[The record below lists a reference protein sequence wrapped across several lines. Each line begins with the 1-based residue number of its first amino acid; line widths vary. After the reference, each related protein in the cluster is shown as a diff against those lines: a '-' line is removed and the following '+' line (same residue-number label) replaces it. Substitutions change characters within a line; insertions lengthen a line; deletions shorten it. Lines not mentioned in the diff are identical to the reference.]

1 MKNLVLLLFLSI
13 PSTSLCG
20 QQIAETDL
28 ARSTSSAPS
37 IYDSDVVPE
46 GCKSPHYTNSDGELG
61 HPKLALSV
69 ELKLLKEPKL
79 RVAET
84 VQAIVLLRNTGHETI
99 EIPWNSDPLT
109 QREASG
115 IMRHEYEEGFFEIE
129 LHGLGKMSVPL
140 EIESVSMPLYS
151 ALSVPGSSL
160 RIEPGQ
166 WITAKLSFVLE
177 EDRKLSVMLPIE
189 AGSAELRAEWRQVR
203 FTWNASGCE
212 VRHRYYSHRY
222 REERKAVGVE
232 VSK

>member
-1 MKNLVLLLFLSI
+1 MKNLVLLLFLSV
-13 PSTSLCG
+13 PSATLCG

-28 ARSTSSAPS
+28 AHSTPSAPG

-46 GCKSPHYTNSDGELG
+46 GCKSPHYTDSDGALG
-61 HPKLALSV
+61 HSKSALSV

-84 VQAIVLLRNTGHETI
+84 VQAIVLLRNTGNDTV
-99 EIPWNSDPLT
+99 EIPWNSDPLI

-115 IMRHEYEEGFFEIE
+115 RTRHEYEEGFFQVA

-140 EIESVSMPLYS
+140 ETESVSMPLYS
-151 ALSVPGSSL
+151 SASVPGSSL

-177 EDRKLSVMLPIE
+177 EDRKLSVMLPLE
-189 AGSAELRAEWRQVR
+189 AGSAELRAGWRQVR
-203 FTWNASGCE
+203 FTWDASGCE
-212 VRHRYYSHRY
+212 VRRRYYNHQY
-222 REERKAVGVE
+222 REKQKAVRVE